1 MNTVR
6 FELSDPESRPASD
19 LIAAMRVELNDV
31 YETFSRLDN
40 PPLAPSEL
48 RAPGG
53 AYVVGYEGTKA
64 VAGGG
69 VRRLTDGVAEI
80 KRMYVRP
87 DARSRGVARALL
99 EALEAAARSL
109 GYLAV
114 RLDTGP
120 KQVHALALY
129 RSAGYADVAPYND
142 NPFACFW
149 GEKRLDLATA
159 APGQNVQTSTT
170 WPDSGRAPRPS

>member
-1 MNTVR
+1 MGEDHEVVFVVAEDVR
-6 FELSDPESRPASD
+6 AARRAAKAKWGGDGRPHVDA
-19 LIAAMRVELNDV
+19 L
-31 YETFSRLDN
+31 TRLDS
-40 PPLAPSEL
+40 PPLSTSEL

-53 AYVVGYEGTKA
+53 AYVVGYEGTEA

-69 VRRLTDGVAEI
+69 VRRLADGVAEI

-99 EALEAAARSL
+99 AALEASASAL
-109 GYLAV
+109 GYETV

-129 RSAGYADVAPYND
+129 RSAGYVDVAPYND

-149 GEKRLDLATA
+149 GEKRLDPTHL
-159 APGQNVQTSTT
+159 S
-170 WPDSGRAPRPS
+170 

>member
-1 MNTVR
+1 
-6 FELSDPESRPASD
+6 
-19 LIAAMRVELNDV
+19 MRVELNDV

-40 PPLAPSEL
+40 PPLHPSEL
-48 RAPGG
+48 RPPRG
-53 AYVVGYEGTKA
+53 AYVVGHEGADA

-69 VRRLTDGVAEI
+69 VRHLSEHVAEI

-87 DARSRGVARALL
+87 EARSRGVARALL
-99 EALEAAARSL
+99 VALEEAARSL
-109 GYLAV
+109 GYRAV

-129 RSAGYADVAPYND
+129 RSAGYVDVEPYND

-149 GEKRLDLATA
+149 GEKQLA
-159 APGQNVQTSTT
+159 
-170 WPDSGRAPRPS
+170 